1 MVSHSLTALSDDQ
14 KRDVLLNMAED
25 EGFVLPEAA
34 AKYLIERSARELSQ
48 LASVL
53 ARVAERSLR
62 EKRKVTLPL
71 VRQVLADSMK
81 VVLTGGGSA
90 GHVTLTSRLPS
101 TPRERGRG
109 ALHGFPA
116 SSRGRLGPT
125 SGSPLGPDCFGKLRR
140 YFDWKNF
147 TDPFRIA
154 LGTIQAVMAIWRFKP
169 DIVFSK
175 GGFAAVPVVVA
186 AWLCRIPVI
195 VHESD
200 VTPGLA
206 NQLCFPIAK
215 AICVNFEAS
224 LVHVSGKRAFH
235 TGTPLRKAL
244 KNVSDQRGKAFLACK
259 RTRVRSRYCWLWG
272 SLGAASINQL
282 IFDAIDKLIE
292 NWTVVHVLGA
302 AGIKEAPEKN
312 GYLTFE
318 YIGDEFGDVLAA
330 ADLVIS
336 RAGANALY
344 ELLALKKLHVL
355 IPLGLGASRGDQIQN
370 AALFEKEGCQQYCL
384 SKTQRSIRCSL

>member
-1 MVSHSLTALSDDQ
+1 
-14 KRDVLLNMAED
+14 
-25 EGFVLPEAA
+25 
-34 AKYLIERSARELSQ
+34 
-48 LASVL
+48 
-53 ARVAERSLR
+53 
-62 EKRKVTLPL
+62 
-71 VRQVLADSMK
+71 MK
-81 VVLTGGGSA
+81 IVLTGGGSA
-90 GHVTLTSRLPS
+90 GHVTPNIAIAEQLLARGDEVLYVGSRHPLEAELVQQAGLPLVQITS
-101 TPRERGRG
+101 
-109 ALHGFPA
+109 
-116 SSRGRLGPT
+116 
-125 SGSPLGPDCFGKLRR
+125 GKLRR

-154 LGTIQAVMAIWRFKP
+154 LGTIQAVIAIWRFKP

-195 VHESD
+195 AHESD

-206 NQLCFPIAK
+206 NRLCFPIAK

-224 LVHVSGKRAFH
+224 LVHVSGNRAFH

-244 KNVSDQRGKAFLACK
+244 KNVSDQRGKAFLGLQEDSSAK
-259 RTRVRSRYCWLWG
+259 PILLVVGG

-292 NWTVVHVLGA
+292 NWTVVHILGA

-370 AALFEKEGCQQYCL
+370 ATLFEKVGCSAVLPEPDATVDSLLVLIESVWAQAEHYQAAISGQQADDGTDKIIEL
-384 SKTQRSIRCSL
+384 IDTITGKRA